1 MALGFGSLLDGHYSI
16 RNDDLSAPGGEW
28 ILTLIRALLDL
39 RGAQAPSA
47 VTGAYYNKKKVAS
60 AESTEHVSK
69 TPATHAAA
77 STHPSRN
84 APDDTQAAYVQH
96 RFRFEMGLSPWG
108 PISPD
113 VLSPRTPVHE
123 GATGERSTAE
133 HYGQRR
139 TSQTCC
145 PKLPRC
151 HGLWLF
157 APPRCPVWLPA
168 AGRAGIRLL
177 THASSLQLSLQSWRI
192 GVTER
197 LTD

>member
-1 MALGFGSLLDGHYSI
+1 VPGQQRAVTFTIARLPP
-16 RNDDLSAPGGEW
+16 DLRYDSNTRYYY
-28 ILTLIRALLDL
+28 TLFRLSRESWNWGKIMPERRDARALSTF
-39 RGAQAPSA
+39 RKRPPRTQHAPI
-47 VTGAYYNKKKVAS
+47 
-60 AESTEHVSK
+60 TERTRRYKRH
-69 TPATHAAA
+69 
-77 STHPSRN
+77 N
-84 APDDTQAAYVQH
+84 YVQH
-96 RFRFEMGLSPWG
+96 RFRGSRWASPPG
-108 PISPD
+108 GQSLPTSC
-113 VLSPRTPVHE
+113 LTPRTPVHE

-139 TSQTCC
+139 TFQTCC

-177 THASSLQLSLQSWRI
+177 THASILQSWRI